1 MYALTMRFLIFVLC
15 LFPNILFAQELKP
28 GIVYMHGA
36 VIRENPERAGR
47 VGYDIDAIVQS
58 FEKLGYV
65 TVAPI
70 RTTPEGMD
78 NGDEAIKEGIE
89 LTRKAAK
96 ELRSRS
102 DVDPNRICLVG
113 FSEGALISMW
123 ALALHDDYNSAVIMS
138 SGAKCGIRKNRGTS
152 KTMCSRH
159 LIRSGTIHKITEP
172 LHFTVGKNE
181 HNGRPARQSQRPSIR
196 FSEETDSTLTWLD
209 GDHIDFIYPRA
220 DINKIVSKQ
229 CK

>member
-1 MYALTMRFLIFVLC
+1 MRKLLYVLC
-15 LFPNILFAQELKP
+15 LFPNVVFAQELKP

-36 VIRENPERAGR
+36 VVRENPDRAERAG
-47 VGYDIDAIVQS
+47 YDVDALVQS

-65 TVAPI
+65 TIAPI
-70 RTTPEGMD
+70 RETPAGTD

-89 LTRKAAK
+89 LSRKAAK

-138 SGAKCGIRKNRGTS
+138 SGAKCGIRKKRGSS

-159 LIRSGTIHKITEP
+159 LIRSGKIHDITEP
-172 LHFTVGKNE
+172 LVFTVGKNE
-181 HNGRPARQSQRPSIR
+181 HDGRPARQPQRPSIR
-196 FSEETDSTLTWLD
+196 FSEETDSPLIWLE
-209 GDHIDFIYPRA
+209 GDHRDFIYPRT
-220 DINKIVSKQ
+220 DIEKIVRKQ
-229 CK
+229 CR